1 LGANFDTAL
10 QIYYGNGVTGAQAN
24 ATLIIILKERGNKM
38 QLKKSSFIIF
48 IFILSTACS
57 AQTSTTSDSTVK
69 INDWHKIHNA
79 ILSSIN
85 EHEDSLRFSGIG
97 TVFFRMK
104 LRNGHFTDIKCS
116 AKEPSLLI
124 SLVTDALK
132 TQEIKMENF
141 HSPNSDFILP
151 VNFIFHLISEANNV
165 EQLLKLVPK
174 IDVKELLSKPTVDPF
189 KQLFDISDNSSS
201 VYGVQC
207 IFLPWITLR
216 GPFH

>member
-1 LGANFDTAL
+1 
-10 QIYYGNGVTGAQAN
+10 
-24 ATLIIILKERGNKM
+24 M
-38 QLKKSSFIIF
+38 QKLTSSIIF
-48 IFILSTACS
+48 SFILSAACS
-57 AQTSTTSDSTVK
+57 AQTSNTSESTFK
-69 INDWHKIHNA
+69 IIDWNKITNA
-79 ILSSIN
+79 IFSSIN
-85 EHEDSLRFSGIG
+85 EHQDSLRFSGIG

-116 AKEPSLLI
+116 AEEPSLLI

-132 TQEIKMENF
+132 TQEIKVENF

-151 VNFIFHLISEANNV
+151 VNFIFQLISEADNV

-174 IDVKELLSKPTVDPF
+174 IDVKELISKPTVDPF
-189 KQLFDISDNSSS
+189 KQLFDISDISPSS